1 MITRTITVVEYAVHY
16 YDVDAKEEFVI
27 NCEIDKAHFKEKDCI
42 KIFEENNP
50 TCRVLYIELISEETN
65 KYAMS
70 IDKFISYAN
79 VVQNFMLQKRRDREE
94 KEFGCDDNNSTD

>member
-1 MITRTITVVEYAVHY
+1 MITRTITVVEYAVYY

-27 NCEIDKAHFKEKDCI
+27 NCEIDKSHFNEKECS

-50 TCRVLYIELISEETN
+50 TAKVLHIELISEETN

-70 IDKFISYAN
+70 IDDFIKKAHI
-79 VVQNFMLQKRRDREE
+79 VKDFVITKRRD
-94 KEFGCDDNNSTD
+94 KGEFNCGCNDNNSAD